1 MNARKLISQN
11 QITAAA
17 WHALVA
23 ALLALGLCAWPL
35 VARAETPPAL
45 RTASIAAQTSAQQT
59 STQQTG
65 DYTLASGD
73 KVRITVF
80 GEPDLTG
87 EYELDGSGY
96 VRLPLLGQIKA
107 AGLSAHGLESVL
119 TQTYANG
126 YLKEPR
132 IAVEIT
138 KYRPF
143 YIIGEVNKPGEYPY
157 VNGMTT
163 LNAIA
168 LAGGFT
174 PRARESTLYVRRKG
188 ALREQPMRADGVT
201 KIEPGDVVRVSETG
215 FWSVMDVLQPVT
227 GLVGAARYGIP

>member
-1 MNARKLISQN
+1 MRWLLRCG
-11 QITAAA
+11 A
-17 WHALVA
+17 WPLRR
-23 ALLALGLCAWPL
+23 PL

-107 AGLSAHGLESVL
+107 AGLSAHGLEGVL

>member
-1 MNARKLISQN
+1 MF
-11 QITAAA
+11 
-17 WHALVA
+17 A
-23 ALLALGLCAWPL
+23 ALLALGVCAWPP
-35 VARAETPPAL
+35 VARAEAAPAL
-45 RTASIAAQTSAQQT
+45 RTASITTQSPVPQTH
-59 STQQTG
+59 
-65 DYTLASGD
+65 DYTLESGD

-80 GEPDLTG
+80 GETDLSG

-96 VRLPLLGQIKA
+96 VRLPLVGQVKA
-107 AGLSAHGLESVL
+107 AGLSAHGLEGLL
-119 TQTYANG
+119 TQTFSKG

-143 YIIGEVNKPGEYPY
+143 YIIGEVNKPGEYAY
-157 VNGMTT
+157 VNGMTA

-174 PRARESTLYVRRKG
+174 PRAQESTLYVRRKG
-188 ALREQPMRADGVT
+188 ALRERPITADAIT

-227 GLVGAARYGIP
+227 GLVGIARYGIP